1 MATTMAV
8 MLMRYS
14 FPDRRSSFFRW
25 QSSCSNLLVVVLSEG
40 HRLFLSTEVVS
51 EVGQCVGVTAVACPA
66 GGLHHS
72 PGVGG
77 LVVHHNLLQGLV
89 VELLHILGNL
99 VLVDKALDAAA
110 TLPAEDHQAG
120 EERPQQPR
128 S

>member
-51 EVGQCVGVTAVACPA
+51 EVSVWESQQLRVQREVFTTALALVASLSTTTCC
-66 GGLHHS
+66 
-72 PGVGG
+72 
-77 LVVHHNLLQGLV
+77 
-89 VELLHILGNL
+89 
-99 VLVDKALDAAA
+99 KAW
-110 TLPAEDHQAG
+110 
-120 EERPQQPR
+120 